1 MIESNHAVLWNR
13 CLEVIKDNVPET
25 TYNTWFAPIVPL
37 KYEDK
42 TLILQIPSQFFYEIL
57 EERFVDLIR
66 KTLYKVIGEGTK
78 LMYNVMVD
86 KTSIPN
92 QTVNLEASNR
102 STAVTPKSIF
112 GANKAPNFLQA
123 PAVQDLD
130 PHLNPNYNFENFI
143 EGYSN
148 KLSRSV
154 AEAVAQ
160 KPGGTAFNPLFLYGA
175 SGVGK
180 THLANAIGTKIKEIY
195 PEKRVLY
202 VSAHL
207 FQVQYTD
214 SVRNNTT
221 NDFINFYQTIDV
233 LIIDDIQEFAG
244 VTKTQNNFFH
254 IFNHLHQNGKQLI
267 LTSDRAPVLLQGIEE
282 RLLTRFK
289 WGMVAELEKPTVEL
303 RKNILRNKI
312 HRDGLQFPPEVI
324 DYIAENV
331 NESVRDL
338 EGIVIAIM
346 ARSTIFNKE
355 IDLDLAQHIVH
366 GVVHNETKAVTIDD
380 ILKVVCKHFDLE
392 PSAIHT
398 KSRKREVVQARQI
411 AMYLAKNH
419 TDFSTSKIGKF
430 IGNKDHA
437 TVLHACK
444 TVKGQLEV
452 DKSFNAEVQ
461 EIEALLTAFTPEEDV
476 RPLLALENIF
486 VDQDFSNKEQ
496 AIQFLCGNLGVN
508 GRTEHPF
515 ELEEDVW
522 QREEIVTTGVGFGVA
537 IPHTK
542 SQWIRHSSISIA
554 RLAKPIDWQSEM
566 GEVELV
572 IMLTLGA
579 NEGMNHVKVFS
590 QLARKLVNKNFRQS
604 LFAAQDAQSILT
616 LLETELTF

>member
-1 MIESNHAVLWNR
+1 MIESNHVVLWNR

-42 TLILQIPSQFFYEIL
+42 TLIVQIPSQFFYEIL
-57 EERFVDLIR
+57 EEKFVDLLR
-66 KTLYKVIGEGTK
+66 KTLYKAIGEGTK

-102 STAVTPKSIF
+102 STAVTPKSITN
-112 GANKAPNFLQA
+112 GNKAPSFLKA

-160 KPGGTAFNPLFLYGA
+160 NPAGTAFNPLFLYGA

-180 THLANAIGTKIKEIY
+180 THLANAIGTKIKELY
-195 PEKRVLY
+195 TDKRVLY

-221 NDFINFYQTIDV
+221 NDFINFYQTIDI

-244 VTKTQNNFFH
+244 VTKTQNTFFH
-254 IFNHLHQNGKQLI
+254 IFNHLHQNGKQLS
-267 LTSDRAPVLLQGIEE
+267 LTSDRAPVLLQGMEE
-282 RLLTRFK
+282 RLITRFK

-331 NESVRDL
+331 GNSVRDL
-338 EGIVIAIM
+338 EGIVISIM
-346 ARSTIFNKE
+346 AHSTIYNKE
-355 IDLDLAQHIVH
+355 IDLELAQRIVRK
-366 GVVHNETKAVTIDD
+366 VVNCESKSITIDD
-380 ILKVVCKHFDLE
+380 IITTVCKHFGLE
-392 PSAIHT
+392 NAAIHT

-419 TDFSTSKIGKF
+419 TDFSTAKIGTL

-444 TVKGQLEV
+444 TIKQLKEV
-452 DKSFNAEVQ
+452 DKSFRAEID
-461 EIEALLTAFTPEEDV
+461 EIQTAL
-476 RPLLALENIF
+476 
-486 VDQDFSNKEQ
+486 KK
-496 AIQFLCGNLGVN
+496 GN
-508 GRTEHPF
+508 
-515 ELEEDVW
+515 
-522 QREEIVTTGVGFGVA
+522 
-537 IPHTK
+537 
-542 SQWIRHSSISIA
+542 
-554 RLAKPIDWQSEM
+554 
-566 GEVELV
+566 
-572 IMLTLGA
+572 
-579 NEGMNHVKVFS
+579 
-590 QLARKLVNKNFRQS
+590 
-604 LFAAQDAQSILT
+604 
-616 LLETELTF
+616 

>member
-1 MIESNHAVLWNR
+1 MIESNHVVLWNR

-102 STAVTPKSIF
+102 STAVTPKSIV
-112 GANKAPNFLQA
+112 GGNKAPSFLKA

-160 KPGGTAFNPLFLYGA
+160 NPAGTAFNPLFLYGA

-180 THLANAIGTKIKEIY
+180 THLANAIGTKIKELY
-195 PEKRVLY
+195 ADKRVLY

-244 VTKTQNNFFH
+244 VTKTQNTFFH

-267 LTSDRAPVLLQGIEE
+267 LTSDRAPVLLQGMEE

-338 EGIVIAIM
+338 EGIVISIM
-346 ARSTIFNKE
+346 AHSTIYNKE
-355 IDLDLAQHIVH
+355 IDLELTQRIVRK
-366 GVVHNETKAVTIDD
+366 VVKSESKSITVDD
-380 ILKVVCKHFDLE
+380 IINVVCKHFSLDT
-392 PSAIHT
+392 ATIHT

-411 AMYLAKNH
+411 AMFLAKSY
-419 TDFSTSKIGKF
+419 TDFSTAKIGAL
-430 IGNKDHA
+430 IGHKDHA

-444 TVKGQLEV
+444 TIKELREV
-452 DKSFNAEVQ
+452 DKTFRAE
-461 EIEALLTAFTPEEDV
+461 IDD
-476 RPLLALENIF
+476 I
-486 VDQDFSNKEQ
+486 Q
-496 AIQFLCGNLGVN
+496 A
-508 GRTEHPF
+508 
-515 ELEEDVW
+515 
-522 QREEIVTTGVGFGVA
+522 
-537 IPHTK
+537 
-542 SQWIRHSSISIA
+542 
-554 RLAKPIDWQSEM
+554 
-566 GEVELV
+566 
-572 IMLTLGA
+572 
-579 NEGMNHVKVFS
+579 
-590 QLARKLVNKNFRQS
+590 S
-604 LFAAQDAQSILT
+604 LKKQG
-616 LLETELTF
+616 